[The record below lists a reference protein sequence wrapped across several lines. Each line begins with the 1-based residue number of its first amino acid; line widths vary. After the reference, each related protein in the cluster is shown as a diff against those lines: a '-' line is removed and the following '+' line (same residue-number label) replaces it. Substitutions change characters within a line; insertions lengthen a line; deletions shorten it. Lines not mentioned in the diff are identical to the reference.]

1 MRINRISKTIIY
13 SIGVLCILLVVF
25 LNLVFIANISNSLD
39 EKVDIEQLGII
50 VFLPVAIITA
60 IIYLLGEL
68 AFRIKLK
75 KEYKSALLFSLTIIY
90 IFFQIIWI
98 NYVKISPVADQN
110 FAYKT
115 AVDMYK
121 SKAINPGILK
131 YLEIYP
137 QQLTLAFLWNIIF
150 KITHNIDYQTIQYI
164 NAISNGITLIM
175 IYKITNLIGNEYK
188 VNKKYSI
195 IIYMGFLT
203 LPLLSTFVYGDE
215 LGLALAMSSIY
226 FIMKY
231 TNSNKTYLAL
241 ISSILMAIGC
251 MARMNNMIMIIAIT
265 IYLVLDL
272 FKEQFEMKR
281 FILKLLII
289 FAFIIISILPSQ
301 IIKSTLIKKYE
312 LNKENKFPAIGYVYM
327 GMVEG
332 TRNNGWYNDESVYI
346 ALSSKENMYSSLKER
361 TIELYSKP
369 SKVIYFYTRKI
380 TSMWAENT
388 YASLWYNQS
397 FNSSAKK
404 TEVEELKDKK
414 ILKYELILKIWQKA
428 IIINIFLSTLIVL
441 IQNRKKINNEVLLLL
456 LVFMGGFLFHIMW
469 EAKSR
474 YIIPYIVALIPITS
488 IKIKEIKFNSNK
500 T

>member
-13 SIGVLCILLVVF
+13 SISLLCILLVVF

-50 VFLPVAIITA
+50 NFLPVVIITA

-75 KEYKSALLFSLTIIY
+75 KEYKSVLLFSLTIIY
-90 IFFQIIWI
+90 IFFQIVWI

-110 FAYKT
+110 YAYKT
-115 AVDMYK
+115 AVSMYK
-121 SKAINPGILK
+121 GKAINSGLLN
-131 YLEIYP
+131 YLGIYP
-137 QQLTLAFLWNIIF
+137 QQLTLAFLWNIVFRI
-150 KITHNIDYQTIQYI
+150 IHNIDYQTIQYI
-164 NAISNGITLIM
+164 NAISNAITFIM
-175 IYKITNLIGNEYK
+175 IYKITNLISNEYK

-195 IIYMGFLT
+195 IIYMGFIT

-215 LGLALAMSSIY
+215 TGLALAMSAIY
-226 FIMKY
+226 VIMKY
-231 TNSNKTYLAL
+231 TNSNKAYLAL
-241 ISSILMAIGC
+241 ISAILMAIGC
-251 MARMNNMIMIIAIT
+251 MARMNNIIIVIAIT
-265 IYLVLDL
+265 IYLILDL
-272 FKEQFEMKR
+272 FKEKSEKQK

-289 FAFIIISILPSQ
+289 CAFIIISMLPSQ
-301 IIKSTLIKKYE
+301 IIKSTLIKKYG
-312 LNKENKFPAIGYVYM
+312 LNKENKFPTIGFIYM

-332 TRNNGWYNDESVYI
+332 TRNSGWYNDESAYI
-346 ALSSKENMYSSLKER
+346 SLSSKEMINNNLKDR
-361 TIELYSKP
+361 IKELYSKP
-369 SKVIYFYTRKI
+369 SQLIYFYTKKI

-397 FNSSAKK
+397 FNSSAEK
-404 TEVEELKDKK
+404 TEVEELRDTK

-474 YIIPYIVALIPITS
+474 YVIPYIVALIPITS